1 MRFMPD
7 FPFATA
13 LWQAAAPWFEFCGN
27 IPMDMEG
34 EYAIPAPRSRV
45 WDALNDTETL
55 RRCIPGC
62 EELLRDDDTTLS
74 AKLKLKIGPVSAK
87 FAGRVTL
94 SDIDAAN
101 GYRITGEGQG
111 GAAGFGKGGAV
122 VTLTDGPDGT
132 TILRYKAEATVGGK
146 LAQLGARLIQ
156 GTAAKLADEFFAAF
170 AAALT
175 PAD

>member
-1 MRFMPD
+1 
-7 FPFATA
+7 
-13 LWQAAAPWFEFCGN
+13 
-27 IPMDMEG
+27 MDMEG

-55 RRCIPGC
+55 RLCIPGC
-62 EELLRDDDTTLS
+62 EELVRDADNILS

-94 SDIDAAN
+94 SDIDAPN

-122 VTLTDGPDGT
+122 VILTDGPDGT

-156 GTAAKLADEFFAAF
+156 GTAGKLADEFFAAF

-175 PAD
+175 PAS